1 MSKKGIDVSEF
12 QGKIDWEK
20 VKNDG
25 IEFAILR
32 CGYGMDFSNQDDV
45 EYERNANE
53 CERLGIPY
61 GVYLM
66 SYANTVEKARSEA
79 KHVLR
84 LIEGRKIS
92 LGVWHDIEDNG
103 TSGAINKETL
113 TNIINTFCN
122 TIKNAGYKVGVYA
135 NLNWL
140 ENKIE
145 KTIKDNYDIWV
156 AQYYSKCEYEGKYI
170 MWQHTSSGKV
180 NGISTNVDM
189 NILYEDLPVIN
200 NNDNNN
206 DLYYDDNSFN
216 ENGIDKGVEDN
227 SSQFSN
233 VNRGNSLTNFGKG
246 LAEGVKNGF
255 YQKKNNPA
263 LGVNDAKK
271 DDPMKGQKKP
281 DNKGNNLSNDKN
293 NSAKGQKDG
302 DKKKNPLP
310 GGMNKNKNDNNK
322 NANRQ
327 KPQDKNKEKDVVET
341 H

>member
-200 NNDNNN
+200 NNNNN
-206 DLYYDDNSFN
+206 NSKTNNSEIVKSLQRALNQDYNCGLEIDGIIGPLTTKAVNNNMVRNFTVGEFAKWVQERLIAKGYSLN
-216 ENGIDKGVEDN
+216 EFGVDGRYGNESEKKVKEFQANCGIDVDGIVGIN
-227 SSQFSN
+227 T
-233 VNRGNSLTNFGKG
+233 VNRLI
-246 LAEGVKNGF
+246 
-255 YQKKNNPA
+255 
-263 LGVNDAKK
+263 
-271 DDPMKGQKKP
+271 
-281 DNKGNNLSNDKN
+281 
-293 NSAKGQKDG
+293 
-302 DKKKNPLP
+302 
-310 GGMNKNKNDNNK
+310 
-322 NANRQ
+322 
-327 KPQDKNKEKDVVET
+327 
-341 H
+341 

>member
-92 LGVWHDIEDNG
+92 LGVWYDIEDNG

-122 TIKNAGYKVGVYA
+122 TIKNAGHRVGVYA
-135 NLNWL
+135 SLNWL

-145 KTIKDNYDIWV
+145 RIIRDNYDIWV

-206 DLYYDDNSFN
+206 SKTNNSEIVKSLQKALNKDYNCGLDVDGIIGPLTTKAVNNNMVRNFTVGEFAKWVQERLIAKGYSLN
-216 ENGIDKGVEDN
+216 EFGVDGRYGNESEKKVKEFQANCGIDVDGIVGIN
-227 SSQFSN
+227 T
-233 VNRGNSLTNFGKG
+233 VNRLI
-246 LAEGVKNGF
+246 
-255 YQKKNNPA
+255 
-263 LGVNDAKK
+263 
-271 DDPMKGQKKP
+271 
-281 DNKGNNLSNDKN
+281 
-293 NSAKGQKDG
+293 
-302 DKKKNPLP
+302 
-310 GGMNKNKNDNNK
+310 
-322 NANRQ
+322 
-327 KPQDKNKEKDVVET
+327 
-341 H
+341 

>member
-79 KHVLR
+79 EHVLR

-92 LGVWHDIEDNG
+92 LGVWYDIEDNG

-135 NLNWL
+135 SLNWL

-206 DLYYDDNSFN
+206 PKTNNSEIVKSLQKALNKDYNCGLDVDGIIGPLTTKAVNNNMVRNFTVGEFAKWVQERLIAKGYSLNNFGVDGRYGN
-216 ENGIDKGVEDN
+216 ESEKKVREFQSNCDIDVDGIVGIN
-227 SSQFSN
+227 T
-233 VNRGNSLTNFGKG
+233 VNRLI
-246 LAEGVKNGF
+246 
-255 YQKKNNPA
+255 
-263 LGVNDAKK
+263 
-271 DDPMKGQKKP
+271 
-281 DNKGNNLSNDKN
+281 
-293 NSAKGQKDG
+293 
-302 DKKKNPLP
+302 
-310 GGMNKNKNDNNK
+310 
-322 NANRQ
+322 
-327 KPQDKNKEKDVVET
+327 
-341 H
+341 

>member
-92 LGVWHDIEDNG
+92 LGVWYDIEDNG

-113 TNIINTFCN
+113 TNIINTLCN
-122 TIKNAGYKVGVYA
+122 TIKNAGYKLGVYA
-135 NLNWL
+135 SLNWL

-145 KTIKDNYDIWV
+145 KTIRDNYDIWV

-206 DLYYDDNSFN
+206 SKTNNSEIVKSLQRALNKDYNCGLDVDGIIGPLTIKAVNNNMVRNFTVGEFAKWVQERLIAKGYSLN
-216 ENGIDKGVEDN
+216 EFGVDGRYGNESEKKVKEFQANCGIDVDGIVGIN
-227 SSQFSN
+227 T
-233 VNRGNSLTNFGKG
+233 VNRLI
-246 LAEGVKNGF
+246 
-255 YQKKNNPA
+255 
-263 LGVNDAKK
+263 
-271 DDPMKGQKKP
+271 
-281 DNKGNNLSNDKN
+281 
-293 NSAKGQKDG
+293 
-302 DKKKNPLP
+302 
-310 GGMNKNKNDNNK
+310 
-322 NANRQ
+322 
-327 KPQDKNKEKDVVET
+327 
-341 H
+341 

>member
-32 CGYGMDFSNQDDV
+32 CGYGMDFLNQDDV

-79 KHVLR
+79 EHVLR

-135 NLNWL
+135 SLNWL

-206 DLYYDDNSFN
+206 SKTNNSEIVKSLQRALNKDYNCGLDVDGIIGPLTTKAVNNNMVRNFTVGEFARWVQERLIAKGYSLN
-216 ENGIDKGVEDN
+216 EFGVDGRYGNESEKKVKEFQANCGIDVDGIVGIN
-227 SSQFSN
+227 T
-233 VNRGNSLTNFGKG
+233 VNRLI
-246 LAEGVKNGF
+246 
-255 YQKKNNPA
+255 
-263 LGVNDAKK
+263 
-271 DDPMKGQKKP
+271 
-281 DNKGNNLSNDKN
+281 
-293 NSAKGQKDG
+293 
-302 DKKKNPLP
+302 
-310 GGMNKNKNDNNK
+310 
-322 NANRQ
+322 
-327 KPQDKNKEKDVVET
+327 
-341 H
+341 

>member
-122 TIKNAGYKVGVYA
+122 TIKNAGHRVGVYA
-135 NLNWL
+135 SLNWL

-189 NILYEDLPVIN
+189 NILYKDLPVIN

-206 DLYYDDNSFN
+206 SKTNNSEIVKSLQKALNKDYNCGLDVDGIIGPLTTKAVNNNMVRNFTVGEFAKWVQERLIAKGYSLN
-216 ENGIDKGVEDN
+216 EFGVDGRYGNESEKKVKEFQANCGIDVDGIVGIN
-227 SSQFSN
+227 T
-233 VNRGNSLTNFGKG
+233 VNRLI
-246 LAEGVKNGF
+246 
-255 YQKKNNPA
+255 
-263 LGVNDAKK
+263 
-271 DDPMKGQKKP
+271 
-281 DNKGNNLSNDKN
+281 
-293 NSAKGQKDG
+293 
-302 DKKKNPLP
+302 
-310 GGMNKNKNDNNK
+310 
-322 NANRQ
+322 
-327 KPQDKNKEKDVVET
+327 
-341 H
+341 

>member
-122 TIKNAGYKVGVYA
+122 TIKNAGHRVGVYA

-189 NILYEDLPVIN
+189 NILYKDLPVIN

-206 DLYYDDNSFN
+206 SKTNNLEIIKSLQKALNKDYNCGLDVDGIIGPLTTKAVNNNMVRNFTVGEFAKWVQERLIAKGYSLN
-216 ENGIDKGVEDN
+216 EFGVDGRYGNESEKKVKEFQANCGIDVDGIVGIN
-227 SSQFSN
+227 T
-233 VNRGNSLTNFGKG
+233 VNRLI
-246 LAEGVKNGF
+246 
-255 YQKKNNPA
+255 
-263 LGVNDAKK
+263 
-271 DDPMKGQKKP
+271 
-281 DNKGNNLSNDKN
+281 
-293 NSAKGQKDG
+293 
-302 DKKKNPLP
+302 
-310 GGMNKNKNDNNK
+310 
-322 NANRQ
+322 
-327 KPQDKNKEKDVVET
+327 
-341 H
+341 

>member
-20 VKNDG
+20 VKNSG
-25 IEFAILR
+25 VEFAILR

-92 LGVWHDIEDNG
+92 LGVWYDIEDNG

-145 KTIKDNYDIWV
+145 RIIRDNYDIWV

-206 DLYYDDNSFN
+206 SKTNNSEIVKSLQRALNKDYNCGLDVDGIIGPLTTKAVNNNMVRNFTVGEFAKWVQERLTTKGYSLNNFGVDGRYGN
-216 ENGIDKGVEDN
+216 ESEKKVKEFQANCGIDVDGIVGIN
-227 SSQFSN
+227 T
-233 VNRGNSLTNFGKG
+233 VNRLI
-246 LAEGVKNGF
+246 
-255 YQKKNNPA
+255 
-263 LGVNDAKK
+263 
-271 DDPMKGQKKP
+271 
-281 DNKGNNLSNDKN
+281 
-293 NSAKGQKDG
+293 
-302 DKKKNPLP
+302 
-310 GGMNKNKNDNNK
+310 
-322 NANRQ
+322 
-327 KPQDKNKEKDVVET
+327 
-341 H
+341 

>member
-206 DLYYDDNSFN
+206 SKTNNLEIVKSLQKALNKDYNCGLDVDGIIGPLTTKAVNNNMVRNFTVGEFAKWVQERLIAKGYSLN
-216 ENGIDKGVEDN
+216 EFGVDGRYGNESEKKVKEFQANCDIDVDGIVGIN
-227 SSQFSN
+227 T
-233 VNRGNSLTNFGKG
+233 VNRLI
-246 LAEGVKNGF
+246 
-255 YQKKNNPA
+255 
-263 LGVNDAKK
+263 
-271 DDPMKGQKKP
+271 
-281 DNKGNNLSNDKN
+281 
-293 NSAKGQKDG
+293 
-302 DKKKNPLP
+302 
-310 GGMNKNKNDNNK
+310 
-322 NANRQ
+322 
-327 KPQDKNKEKDVVET
+327 
-341 H
+341 

>member
-1 MSKKGIDVSEF
+1 MSVKGIDVSEF

-206 DLYYDDNSFN
+206 SKTNNSEIVKSLQKALNKDYNCGLDVDGIIGPLTTKAVNNNMVRNFTVGEFAKWVQERLIAKGYSLNNFGVDGRYGN
-216 ENGIDKGVEDN
+216 ESEKKVKEFQANCGIDVDGIVGIN
-227 SSQFSN
+227 T
-233 VNRGNSLTNFGKG
+233 VNRLI
-246 LAEGVKNGF
+246 
-255 YQKKNNPA
+255 
-263 LGVNDAKK
+263 
-271 DDPMKGQKKP
+271 
-281 DNKGNNLSNDKN
+281 
-293 NSAKGQKDG
+293 
-302 DKKKNPLP
+302 
-310 GGMNKNKNDNNK
+310 GG
-322 NANRQ
+322 
-327 KPQDKNKEKDVVET
+327 
-341 H
+341 

>member
-122 TIKNAGYKVGVYA
+122 TIKNAGHRVGVYA
-135 NLNWL
+135 SLNWL

-145 KTIKDNYDIWV
+145 RIIRDNYDIWV

-206 DLYYDDNSFN
+206 SKTNNSEIVKSLQKALNKDYNCGLDVDGIIGPLTTKAVNNNMVRNFTVGEFAKWVQERLIAKGYSLNNFGVDGRYGN
-216 ENGIDKGVEDN
+216 ESEKKVKEFQANCGIDVDGIVGIN
-227 SSQFSN
+227 T
-233 VNRGNSLTNFGKG
+233 VNRLI
-246 LAEGVKNGF
+246 
-255 YQKKNNPA
+255 
-263 LGVNDAKK
+263 
-271 DDPMKGQKKP
+271 
-281 DNKGNNLSNDKN
+281 
-293 NSAKGQKDG
+293 
-302 DKKKNPLP
+302 
-310 GGMNKNKNDNNK
+310 
-322 NANRQ
+322 
-327 KPQDKNKEKDVVET
+327 
-341 H
+341 

>member
-206 DLYYDDNSFN
+206 SKTNNSEIVKTLQRALNKDYNCGLDVDGIIGPLTTKAVNNNMVRNFTVGEFAKWVQERLIAKGYSLNNFGVDGRYGN
-216 ENGIDKGVEDN
+216 ESEKKVKEFQANCGIDVDGIVGIN
-227 SSQFSN
+227 T
-233 VNRGNSLTNFGKG
+233 VNRLI
-246 LAEGVKNGF
+246 
-255 YQKKNNPA
+255 
-263 LGVNDAKK
+263 
-271 DDPMKGQKKP
+271 
-281 DNKGNNLSNDKN
+281 
-293 NSAKGQKDG
+293 
-302 DKKKNPLP
+302 
-310 GGMNKNKNDNNK
+310 GG
-322 NANRQ
+322 
-327 KPQDKNKEKDVVET
+327 
-341 H
+341 

>member
-135 NLNWL
+135 SLNWL

-206 DLYYDDNSFN
+206 SKTNNSEIVKSLQRALNKDYNCGLNIDGIIGPLTTKAVNNNMVRNFTVGEFAKWVQERLIAKGYSLN
-216 ENGIDKGVEDN
+216 EFGVDGRYGNESEKKVKEFQANCGIDVDGIVGIN
-227 SSQFSN
+227 T
-233 VNRGNSLTNFGKG
+233 VNRLI
-246 LAEGVKNGF
+246 
-255 YQKKNNPA
+255 
-263 LGVNDAKK
+263 
-271 DDPMKGQKKP
+271 
-281 DNKGNNLSNDKN
+281 
-293 NSAKGQKDG
+293 
-302 DKKKNPLP
+302 
-310 GGMNKNKNDNNK
+310 
-322 NANRQ
+322 
-327 KPQDKNKEKDVVET
+327 
-341 H
+341 

>member
-206 DLYYDDNSFN
+206 SKTNNSEIVKSLQKALNKDYNCGLDVDGIIGPLTTKAVNNNMVRNFTVGEFAKWVQERLIAKGYSLNNFGVDGRYGN
-216 ENGIDKGVEDN
+216 ESEKKVKEFQANCGIDVDGIVGIN
-227 SSQFSN
+227 T
-233 VNRGNSLTNFGKG
+233 VNRLIWG
-246 LAEGVKNGF
+246 
-255 YQKKNNPA
+255 
-263 LGVNDAKK
+263 
-271 DDPMKGQKKP
+271 
-281 DNKGNNLSNDKN
+281 
-293 NSAKGQKDG
+293 
-302 DKKKNPLP
+302 
-310 GGMNKNKNDNNK
+310 
-322 NANRQ
+322 
-327 KPQDKNKEKDVVET
+327 
-341 H
+341 

>member
-20 VKNDG
+20 VKNSG

-135 NLNWL
+135 SLNWL

-206 DLYYDDNSFN
+206 PKTNNSEIVKSLQKALNKDCNCGLDVDGIIGPLTTKAINSHMVRNFTVGEFAKWVQERLIAKGYSLN
-216 ENGIDKGVEDN
+216 EFGVDGRYGNESEKKVKEFQANCGIDVDGIVGIN
-227 SSQFSN
+227 T
-233 VNRGNSLTNFGKG
+233 VNRLI
-246 LAEGVKNGF
+246 
-255 YQKKNNPA
+255 
-263 LGVNDAKK
+263 
-271 DDPMKGQKKP
+271 
-281 DNKGNNLSNDKN
+281 
-293 NSAKGQKDG
+293 
-302 DKKKNPLP
+302 
-310 GGMNKNKNDNNK
+310 
-322 NANRQ
+322 
-327 KPQDKNKEKDVVET
+327 
-341 H
+341 

>member
-140 ENKIE
+140 ENKLE

-206 DLYYDDNSFN
+206 SKTNNSEIVKSLQKALNKDYNCGLDVDGIIGPLTTKAVNNNMVRNFTVGEFAKWVQERLIAKGYSLNNFGVDGRYGN
-216 ENGIDKGVEDN
+216 ESEKKVKEFQANCGIDVDGIVGIN
-227 SSQFSN
+227 T
-233 VNRGNSLTNFGKG
+233 VNRLIWG
-246 LAEGVKNGF
+246 
-255 YQKKNNPA
+255 
-263 LGVNDAKK
+263 
-271 DDPMKGQKKP
+271 
-281 DNKGNNLSNDKN
+281 
-293 NSAKGQKDG
+293 
-302 DKKKNPLP
+302 
-310 GGMNKNKNDNNK
+310 
-322 NANRQ
+322 
-327 KPQDKNKEKDVVET
+327 
-341 H
+341 

>member
-200 NNDNNN
+200 NNDNNSKTN
-206 DLYYDDNSFN
+206 NSEIVKSLQRALNKDYNCGLDVDGIIGPLTTKAVNNNMVRNFTVGEFAKWVQERLIAKGYSLNNFGVDGRYGN
-216 ENGIDKGVEDN
+216 ESEKKVKEFQANCGIDVDGIVGIN
-227 SSQFSN
+227 T
-233 VNRGNSLTNFGKG
+233 VNRLI
-246 LAEGVKNGF
+246 
-255 YQKKNNPA
+255 
-263 LGVNDAKK
+263 
-271 DDPMKGQKKP
+271 
-281 DNKGNNLSNDKN
+281 
-293 NSAKGQKDG
+293 
-302 DKKKNPLP
+302 
-310 GGMNKNKNDNNK
+310 GG
-322 NANRQ
+322 
-327 KPQDKNKEKDVVET
+327 
-341 H
+341 

>member
-92 LGVWHDIEDNG
+92 LGVWYDIEDNG

-189 NILYEDLPVIN
+189 NILYKDLPVIN

-206 DLYYDDNSFN
+206 SKTNNSEIVKSLQKALNKDYNCGLDVDGIIGPLTTKAVNNNMVRNFTVGEFAKWVQERLIAKGYSLN
-216 ENGIDKGVEDN
+216 EFGVDGRYGNESEKKVKEFQANCGIDVDGIVGIN
-227 SSQFSN
+227 T
-233 VNRGNSLTNFGKG
+233 VNRLI
-246 LAEGVKNGF
+246 
-255 YQKKNNPA
+255 
-263 LGVNDAKK
+263 
-271 DDPMKGQKKP
+271 
-281 DNKGNNLSNDKN
+281 
-293 NSAKGQKDG
+293 
-302 DKKKNPLP
+302 
-310 GGMNKNKNDNNK
+310 
-322 NANRQ
+322 
-327 KPQDKNKEKDVVET
+327 
-341 H
+341 

>member
-12 QGKIDWEK
+12 QGKVDWEK
-20 VKNDG
+20 VKNSG
-25 IEFAILR
+25 VEFAILR

-92 LGVWHDIEDNG
+92 LGVWYDIEDNG

-135 NLNWL
+135 SLNWL

-200 NNDNNN
+200 NNDNNSKTN
-206 DLYYDDNSFN
+206 NSEIVKSLQKALNKDYNCGLDVDGIIGPLTTKAVNNNMVRNFTVGEFAKWVQERLIAKGYSLN
-216 ENGIDKGVEDN
+216 EFGVDGRYGNESEKKVKEFQANCGIDVDGIVGIN
-227 SSQFSN
+227 T
-233 VNRGNSLTNFGKG
+233 VNRLI
-246 LAEGVKNGF
+246 
-255 YQKKNNPA
+255 
-263 LGVNDAKK
+263 
-271 DDPMKGQKKP
+271 
-281 DNKGNNLSNDKN
+281 
-293 NSAKGQKDG
+293 
-302 DKKKNPLP
+302 
-310 GGMNKNKNDNNK
+310 
-322 NANRQ
+322 
-327 KPQDKNKEKDVVET
+327 
-341 H
+341 

>member
-135 NLNWL
+135 SLNWL

-189 NILYEDLPVIN
+189 NILYKDLPVIN

-206 DLYYDDNSFN
+206 SKTNNSEIVKSLQKALNKDYNCGLDVDGIIGPLTTKAVNNNMVRNFTVGEFAKWVQERLIAKGYSLN
-216 ENGIDKGVEDN
+216 EFGVDGRYGNESEKKVKEFQANCGIDVDGIVGIN
-227 SSQFSN
+227 T
-233 VNRGNSLTNFGKG
+233 VNRLI
-246 LAEGVKNGF
+246 
-255 YQKKNNPA
+255 
-263 LGVNDAKK
+263 
-271 DDPMKGQKKP
+271 
-281 DNKGNNLSNDKN
+281 
-293 NSAKGQKDG
+293 
-302 DKKKNPLP
+302 
-310 GGMNKNKNDNNK
+310 
-322 NANRQ
+322 
-327 KPQDKNKEKDVVET
+327 
-341 H
+341 

>member
-206 DLYYDDNSFN
+206 SKTNNSEIVKSLQRALNKDYNCGLDVDGIIGPLTTKAVNNNMVRNFTVGEFARWVQERLIAKGYSLNNFGVDGRYGN
-216 ENGIDKGVEDN
+216 ESEKKVKEFQANCGIDVDGIVGIN
-227 SSQFSN
+227 T
-233 VNRGNSLTNFGKG
+233 VNRLI
-246 LAEGVKNGF
+246 
-255 YQKKNNPA
+255 
-263 LGVNDAKK
+263 
-271 DDPMKGQKKP
+271 
-281 DNKGNNLSNDKN
+281 
-293 NSAKGQKDG
+293 
-302 DKKKNPLP
+302 
-310 GGMNKNKNDNNK
+310 GG
-322 NANRQ
+322 
-327 KPQDKNKEKDVVET
+327 
-341 H
+341 

>member
-189 NILYEDLPVIN
+189 NILYKDLPVIN

-206 DLYYDDNSFN
+206 SKTNNSEIVKSLQKALNKDYNCGLEIDGIIGSLTTKAVNNNMVRNFTVGEFAKWVQERLIAKGYSLN
-216 ENGIDKGVEDN
+216 EFGVDGRYGNESEKKVKEFQANCGIDVDGIVGIN
-227 SSQFSN
+227 T
-233 VNRGNSLTNFGKG
+233 VNRLI
-246 LAEGVKNGF
+246 
-255 YQKKNNPA
+255 
-263 LGVNDAKK
+263 
-271 DDPMKGQKKP
+271 
-281 DNKGNNLSNDKN
+281 
-293 NSAKGQKDG
+293 
-302 DKKKNPLP
+302 
-310 GGMNKNKNDNNK
+310 
-322 NANRQ
+322 
-327 KPQDKNKEKDVVET
+327 
-341 H
+341 

>member
-122 TIKNAGYKVGVYA
+122 TIKNAGHRVGVYA

-200 NNDNNN
+200 NNDNNSKTN
-206 DLYYDDNSFN
+206 NSEIVKSLQQALNKDYNCGLDVDGIIGPLTTKAVNNNMVRNFTVGEFAKWVQERLIAKGYSLN
-216 ENGIDKGVEDN
+216 EFGVDGRYGNESEKKVKEFQANCGIDVDGIVGIN
-227 SSQFSN
+227 T
-233 VNRGNSLTNFGKG
+233 VNRLI
-246 LAEGVKNGF
+246 
-255 YQKKNNPA
+255 
-263 LGVNDAKK
+263 
-271 DDPMKGQKKP
+271 
-281 DNKGNNLSNDKN
+281 
-293 NSAKGQKDG
+293 
-302 DKKKNPLP
+302 
-310 GGMNKNKNDNNK
+310 
-322 NANRQ
+322 
-327 KPQDKNKEKDVVET
+327 
-341 H
+341 

>member
-92 LGVWHDIEDNG
+92 LGVWYDIEDNG

-122 TIKNAGYKVGVYA
+122 TIKNAGHRVGVYA

-145 KTIKDNYDIWV
+145 RIIRDNYDIWV

-206 DLYYDDNSFN
+206 SKTNNSKEEIVKSLQRALNKDYNCGLDVDGIIGPLTTKAVNNNMVRNFTVGEFAKWVQERLIAKGYSLN
-216 ENGIDKGVEDN
+216 EFGVDGRYGNESEKKVKEFQSNCGIDVDGIVGIN
-227 SSQFSN
+227 T
-233 VNRGNSLTNFGKG
+233 VNRLI
-246 LAEGVKNGF
+246 
-255 YQKKNNPA
+255 
-263 LGVNDAKK
+263 
-271 DDPMKGQKKP
+271 
-281 DNKGNNLSNDKN
+281 
-293 NSAKGQKDG
+293 
-302 DKKKNPLP
+302 
-310 GGMNKNKNDNNK
+310 
-322 NANRQ
+322 
-327 KPQDKNKEKDVVET
+327 
-341 H
+341 

>member
-79 KHVLR
+79 EHVLR

-92 LGVWHDIEDNG
+92 LGVWHDIEDND

-135 NLNWL
+135 SLNWL

-145 KTIKDNYDIWV
+145 KTIKDNHDIWV

-206 DLYYDDNSFN
+206 SKTNNSEIVKSLQRALNKDYNCGLDVDGIIGPLTTKAVNNNMVRNFTVGEFARWVQERLIAKGYSLNNFGVDGRYGN
-216 ENGIDKGVEDN
+216 ESEKKVKEFQANCGIDVDGIVGIN
-227 SSQFSN
+227 T
-233 VNRGNSLTNFGKG
+233 VNRLI
-246 LAEGVKNGF
+246 
-255 YQKKNNPA
+255 
-263 LGVNDAKK
+263 
-271 DDPMKGQKKP
+271 
-281 DNKGNNLSNDKN
+281 
-293 NSAKGQKDG
+293 
-302 DKKKNPLP
+302 
-310 GGMNKNKNDNNK
+310 GG
-322 NANRQ
+322 
-327 KPQDKNKEKDVVET
+327 
-341 H
+341 

>member
-92 LGVWHDIEDNG
+92 LGVWYDIEDNG

-122 TIKNAGYKVGVYA
+122 TIKNAGHRVGVYA

-206 DLYYDDNSFN
+206 SKTNNSEIVKSLQKALNKDYNCGLDVDGIIGPLTTKAVNNNMVRNFTVGEFARWVQERLVSKGYKLN
-216 ENGIDKGVEDN
+216 KFGIDGKY
-227 SSQFSN
+227 
-233 VNRGNSLTNFGKG
+233 GNESEE
-246 LAEGVKNGF
+246 AI
-255 YQKKNNPA
+255 KK
-263 LGVNDAKK
+263 L
-271 DDPMKGQKKP
+271 
-281 DNKGNNLSNDKN
+281 
-293 NSAKGQKDG
+293 QKDTNILVDG
-302 DKKKNPLP
+302 IVGINTV
-310 GGMNKNKNDNNK
+310 NKLL
-322 NANRQ
+322 
-327 KPQDKNKEKDVVET
+327 
-341 H
+341 

>member
-92 LGVWHDIEDNG
+92 LGVWYDIEDNG
-103 TSGAINKETL
+103 TSGAINKESL

-206 DLYYDDNSFN
+206 SKTNNSEIVKSLQKALNKDYNCGLDVDGIIGPLTTKAVNNNMVRNFTVGEFAKWVQERLIAKGYSLN
-216 ENGIDKGVEDN
+216 EFGVDGRYGNESEKKVKEFQANCGIDVDGIVGIN
-227 SSQFSN
+227 T
-233 VNRGNSLTNFGKG
+233 VNRLI
-246 LAEGVKNGF
+246 
-255 YQKKNNPA
+255 
-263 LGVNDAKK
+263 
-271 DDPMKGQKKP
+271 
-281 DNKGNNLSNDKN
+281 
-293 NSAKGQKDG
+293 
-302 DKKKNPLP
+302 
-310 GGMNKNKNDNNK
+310 
-322 NANRQ
+322 
-327 KPQDKNKEKDVVET
+327 
-341 H
+341 

>member
-20 VKNDG
+20 VKNSG
-25 IEFAILR
+25 VEFAILR

-92 LGVWHDIEDNG
+92 LGVWYDIEDNG

-122 TIKNAGYKVGVYA
+122 TIKNAGYEVGVYA

-206 DLYYDDNSFN
+206 SKTNNSEIVKSLQKALNKDYNCGLDVDGIIGPLTTKAVNNNMVRNFTVGEFAKWVQERLIAKGYSLN
-216 ENGIDKGVEDN
+216 EFGVDGRYGNESEKKVKEFQANCGIDVDGIVGIN
-227 SSQFSN
+227 T
-233 VNRGNSLTNFGKG
+233 VNRLI
-246 LAEGVKNGF
+246 
-255 YQKKNNPA
+255 
-263 LGVNDAKK
+263 
-271 DDPMKGQKKP
+271 
-281 DNKGNNLSNDKN
+281 
-293 NSAKGQKDG
+293 
-302 DKKKNPLP
+302 
-310 GGMNKNKNDNNK
+310 
-322 NANRQ
+322 
-327 KPQDKNKEKDVVET
+327 
-341 H
+341 

>member
-92 LGVWHDIEDNG
+92 LGVWYDIEDNG

-122 TIKNAGYKVGVYA
+122 TIKNAGHRVGVYA
-135 NLNWL
+135 SLNWL

-145 KTIKDNYDIWV
+145 RIIRDNYDIWV

-206 DLYYDDNSFN
+206 SKTNNSEIVKSLQKALNKDYNCGLDVDGIIGPLTTKAVNNNMVRNFTVGEFAKWVQERLIAKGYSLNNFGVDGRYGN
-216 ENGIDKGVEDN
+216 ESEKKVKEFQANCGIDVDGIVGIN
-227 SSQFSN
+227 T
-233 VNRGNSLTNFGKG
+233 VNRLI
-246 LAEGVKNGF
+246 
-255 YQKKNNPA
+255 
-263 LGVNDAKK
+263 
-271 DDPMKGQKKP
+271 
-281 DNKGNNLSNDKN
+281 
-293 NSAKGQKDG
+293 
-302 DKKKNPLP
+302 
-310 GGMNKNKNDNNK
+310 GG
-322 NANRQ
+322 
-327 KPQDKNKEKDVVET
+327 
-341 H
+341 

>member
-12 QGKIDWEK
+12 QGKIDWGK
-20 VKNDG
+20 VKNSG
-25 IEFAILR
+25 VEFAILR

-92 LGVWHDIEDNG
+92 LGVWYDIEDNG

-122 TIKNAGYKVGVYA
+122 TIKNAGHRVGVYA

-206 DLYYDDNSFN
+206 SKTNNSEIVKSLQKALNQDYNCGLDVDGIIGPLTTKAVNNNMVRNFTVGEFAKWVQERLIAKGYSLN
-216 ENGIDKGVEDN
+216 EFGVDGRYGNESEKKVKEFQANCGIDVDGIVGIN
-227 SSQFSN
+227 T
-233 VNRGNSLTNFGKG
+233 VNRLI
-246 LAEGVKNGF
+246 
-255 YQKKNNPA
+255 
-263 LGVNDAKK
+263 
-271 DDPMKGQKKP
+271 
-281 DNKGNNLSNDKN
+281 
-293 NSAKGQKDG
+293 
-302 DKKKNPLP
+302 
-310 GGMNKNKNDNNK
+310 
-322 NANRQ
+322 
-327 KPQDKNKEKDVVET
+327 
-341 H
+341 

>member
-92 LGVWHDIEDNG
+92 LGVWYDIEDNG

-122 TIKNAGYKVGVYA
+122 TIKNAGHRVGVYA

-189 NILYEDLPVIN
+189 NILYEGLAVIN

-206 DLYYDDNSFN
+206 SKTNNSEIVKTLQRALNKDYNCGLEIDGIIGPLTTKAVNNNMVRNFTVGEFAKWVQERLIAKGYSLN
-216 ENGIDKGVEDN
+216 EFGVDGRYGNESEKKVKEFQANCGIDVDGIVGIN
-227 SSQFSN
+227 T
-233 VNRGNSLTNFGKG
+233 VNRLI
-246 LAEGVKNGF
+246 
-255 YQKKNNPA
+255 
-263 LGVNDAKK
+263 
-271 DDPMKGQKKP
+271 
-281 DNKGNNLSNDKN
+281 
-293 NSAKGQKDG
+293 
-302 DKKKNPLP
+302 
-310 GGMNKNKNDNNK
+310 
-322 NANRQ
+322 
-327 KPQDKNKEKDVVET
+327 
-341 H
+341 

>member
-189 NILYEDLPVIN
+189 NILYKDLHVIN

-206 DLYYDDNSFN
+206 SKTNNSEIVKSLQKALNKDYNCGLDVDGIIGPLTTKAVNNNMVRNFTVGEFAKWVQERLIAKGYSLNNFGVDGRYGN
-216 ENGIDKGVEDN
+216 ESEKKVKEFQANCGIDVDGIVGIN
-227 SSQFSN
+227 T
-233 VNRGNSLTNFGKG
+233 VNRLI
-246 LAEGVKNGF
+246 
-255 YQKKNNPA
+255 
-263 LGVNDAKK
+263 
-271 DDPMKGQKKP
+271 
-281 DNKGNNLSNDKN
+281 
-293 NSAKGQKDG
+293 
-302 DKKKNPLP
+302 
-310 GGMNKNKNDNNK
+310 GG
-322 NANRQ
+322 
-327 KPQDKNKEKDVVET
+327 
-341 H
+341 

>member
-92 LGVWHDIEDNG
+92 LGVWYDIEDNG

-122 TIKNAGYKVGVYA
+122 TIKNAGHRVGVYA
-135 NLNWL
+135 SLNWL

-145 KTIKDNYDIWV
+145 RIIRDNYDIWV

-206 DLYYDDNSFN
+206 SKTNNSEIVKSLQKALNKDYNCGLDVDGIIGPLTTKAVNNNMVRNFTVGEFAKWVQERLIAKGYSLN
-216 ENGIDKGVEDN
+216 EFGVDGRYGNESEKKVKEFQANCGIDVDGIVGIN
-227 SSQFSN
+227 T
-233 VNRGNSLTNFGKG
+233 VNRLIRG
-246 LAEGVKNGF
+246 
-255 YQKKNNPA
+255 
-263 LGVNDAKK
+263 
-271 DDPMKGQKKP
+271 
-281 DNKGNNLSNDKN
+281 
-293 NSAKGQKDG
+293 
-302 DKKKNPLP
+302 
-310 GGMNKNKNDNNK
+310 
-322 NANRQ
+322 
-327 KPQDKNKEKDVVET
+327 
-341 H
+341 

>member
-206 DLYYDDNSFN
+206 SKTNNSEIVKSLQKALNKDYNCGLNIDGIIGPLTTKAVNNNMVRNFTVGEFAKWVQERLIAKGYSLNNFGVDGRYGN
-216 ENGIDKGVEDN
+216 ESEKKVKEFQANCGIDVEGIVGIN
-227 SSQFSN
+227 T
-233 VNRGNSLTNFGKG
+233 VNRLI
-246 LAEGVKNGF
+246 
-255 YQKKNNPA
+255 
-263 LGVNDAKK
+263 
-271 DDPMKGQKKP
+271 
-281 DNKGNNLSNDKN
+281 
-293 NSAKGQKDG
+293 
-302 DKKKNPLP
+302 
-310 GGMNKNKNDNNK
+310 GG
-322 NANRQ
+322 
-327 KPQDKNKEKDVVET
+327 
-341 H
+341 

>member
-103 TSGAINKETL
+103 TSGAINKESL

-206 DLYYDDNSFN
+206 SKTNNSEIVKSLQKALNKDYNCGLNIDGIIGPLTTKAVNNNMVRNFTVGEFAKWVQERLIAKGYSLNNFGVDGRYGN
-216 ENGIDKGVEDN
+216 ESEKKVKEFQANCGIDVDGIVGIN
-227 SSQFSN
+227 T
-233 VNRGNSLTNFGKG
+233 VNRLI
-246 LAEGVKNGF
+246 
-255 YQKKNNPA
+255 
-263 LGVNDAKK
+263 
-271 DDPMKGQKKP
+271 
-281 DNKGNNLSNDKN
+281 
-293 NSAKGQKDG
+293 
-302 DKKKNPLP
+302 
-310 GGMNKNKNDNNK
+310 
-322 NANRQ
+322 
-327 KPQDKNKEKDVVET
+327 
-341 H
+341 